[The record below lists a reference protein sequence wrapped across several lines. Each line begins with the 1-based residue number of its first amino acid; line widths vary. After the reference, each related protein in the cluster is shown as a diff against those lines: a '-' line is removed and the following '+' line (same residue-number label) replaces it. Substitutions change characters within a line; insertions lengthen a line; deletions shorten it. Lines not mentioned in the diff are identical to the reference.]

1 MNNVFIQDNLKI
13 NSHNIFMNKLNYAKK
28 EYYLKKVFYGNY
40 VKNIVLP
47 LDVINNIPRNKYG
60 IKNTGKND
68 KKLLNSR
75 IRTQG
80 NCIRKAYH
88 NFSNSKNL
96 SFLTLTYAVNETD
109 VKKCKY
115 DLMKFFQNI
124 NRWWNNPIRAKNHK
138 GILKYMYTYE
148 YQKRGAV
155 HFHIILNQKI
165 PNSTVQQY
173 WKHGINKNIKVRS
186 GTNEDVVKYLAKYI
200 VKTAN
205 NDKSQNHYDLNIK
218 AYQFSRNCKNPKVKV
233 GVVEL
238 DTLDLIMSSDETL
251 NYFSFGNKQGI
262 RVGFSCDS
270 YFGLD
275 KFREFKKYVSHESKM
290 WRHQNNKIINNYTNK
305 FKNLRC

>member
-1 MNNVFIQDNLKI
+1 MNNVFIQDNLTNKG
-13 NSHNIFMNKLNYAKK
+13 HNVIMNDLNYVKK

-47 LDVINNIPRNKYG
+47 LELINNNPRNKTG

-68 KKLLNSR
+68 KKLWNNR

-96 SFLTLTYAVNETD
+96 SFLTLTYAVNEKD
-109 VKKCKY
+109 VKKCKN
-115 DLMKFFQNI
+115 DLKLFFNNI
-124 NRWWNNPIRAKNHK
+124 NRWWNNPIRSKHHK

-165 PNSTVQQY
+165 PNSVVQQY
-173 WKHGINKNIKVRS
+173 WKYGINKNIKVRAGS
-186 GTNEDVVKYLAKYI
+186 NEDVVKYLAKYI

-218 AYQFSRNCKNPKVKV
+218 AYQFSKNCKNPRVKV

-238 DTLDLIMSSDETL
+238 SEQDLIYSVKDNL
-251 NYFSFGNKQGI
+251 NYFAFGDENGYKI
-262 RVGFSCDS
+262 GFSCDS
-270 YFGLD
+270 YYGLD
-275 KFREFKKYVSHESKM
+275 KFREYKKYVSVD
-290 WRHQNNKIINNYTNK
+290 RKI
-305 FKNLRC
+305 FKNLVKNTNFTAKKSQNLRC